1 MPDARERLSKC
12 FAAVFPA
19 LSTDEIAAAS
29 PETVEAWDSIANVTL
44 LVVVE
49 QEFDI
54 AIAPEDFEH
63 LTSFDALFDYVVTKT
78 GQAPQP
84 RAA

>member
-1 MPDARERLSKC
+1 MREERERLTKC
-12 FAAVFPA
+12 FAAVFPT
-19 LSTDEIAAAS
+19 LSADEIAAAT
-29 PETVEAWDSIANVTL
+29 PETVDAWDSIANVTL

-49 QEFDI
+49 QEFGI
-54 AIAPEDFEH
+54 AVAPEDFEQ
-63 LTSFDALFDYVVTKT
+63 LTSFAALLDYVTTKT

>member
-1 MPDARERLSKC
+1 MPDERERLTKC

-19 LSTDEIAAAS
+19 LPADEIAGAT
-29 PETVEAWDSIANVTL
+29 PETVEVWDSIANVTL

-49 QEFDI
+49 QEFGI
-54 AIAPEDFEH
+54 AVAPEDFEH
-63 LTSFDALFDYVVTKT
+63 LTSFAALLDHVTTKT